1 MGVYDYIEERRQRGD
16 KMFVVLI
23 DPDKFSEGMLDKLSS
38 LLSVRRA
45 DMIFVGGSLV
55 MSDIGEVVKMLKS
68 RFDIPVVLFPGSAQ
82 QFTEEADALLFL
94 SLITGRNAEYL
105 IGQHVMS
112 SVRIKRSGVEVIPT
126 GYMLVEGGVMTS
138 VEYISGTQPLPRSKD
153 DIAVATAV
161 AGELLGLKML
171 YLEAGSGAKECV
183 PESMIRAVRS
193 SVGLP
198 IIVGGGLR
206 SIEDI
211 DKAYSA
217 GADIVVVGTAIEKI
231 MNSDVES
238 RW

>member
-23 DPDKFSEGMLDKLSS
+23 DPDKFSESMLDKLSS

-231 MNSDVES
+231 MNSDVEI
-238 RW
+238 R

>member
-82 QFTEEADALLFL
+82 QFTEEVDALLFL

-211 DKAYSA
+211 DKAYNA

-231 MNSDVES
+231 MNSDVEI
-238 RW
+238 R

>member
-23 DPDKFSEGMLDKLSS
+23 DPDKFSEGMLDKLSL

-231 MNSDVES
+231 MNSDVEI
-238 RW
+238 R

>member
-126 GYMLVEGGVMTS
+126 GYMLVDGGVMTS

-231 MNSDVES
+231 MNSDVEI
-238 RW
+238 R

>member
-231 MNSDVES
+231 MNSDVEI
-238 RW
+238 R

>member
-82 QFTEEADALLFL
+82 QFTEEADAVLFL

-211 DKAYSA
+211 DKAYNA

-231 MNSDVES
+231 MNSDVEI
-238 RW
+238 R

>member
-55 MSDIGEVVKMLKS
+55 MSDIGKVVKMLKS

-231 MNSDVES
+231 MNSDVEI
-238 RW
+238 R

>member
-217 GADIVVVGTAIEKI
+217 GADLVVVGTAIEKI
-231 MNSDVES
+231 MNSDVEI
-238 RW
+238 R

>member
-23 DPDKFSEGMLDKLSS
+23 DPDKFSESMLDKLSS

-68 RFDIPVVLFPGSAQ
+68 RFDTPVVLFPGSAQ

-231 MNSDVES
+231 MNSDVEI
-238 RW
+238 R

>member
-23 DPDKFSEGMLDKLSS
+23 DPDKFSEAMLDKLSS

-231 MNSDVES
+231 MNSDVEI
-238 RW
+238 R

>member
-23 DPDKFSEGMLDKLSS
+23 DPDKFSEGMLDKLSL

-211 DKAYSA
+211 DKAYRA

-231 MNSDVES
+231 MNSDVEI
-238 RW
+238 R

>member
-211 DKAYSA
+211 DKAYNA

-231 MNSDVES
+231 MNSDVEI
-238 RW
+238 R

>member
-1 MGVYDYIEERRQRGD
+1 
-16 KMFVVLI
+16 
-23 DPDKFSEGMLDKLSS
+23 
-38 LLSVRRA
+38 
-45 DMIFVGGSLV
+45 
-55 MSDIGEVVKMLKS
+55 
-68 RFDIPVVLFPGSAQ
+68 
-82 QFTEEADALLFL
+82 
-94 SLITGRNAEYL
+94 
-105 IGQHVMS
+105 
-112 SVRIKRSGVEVIPT
+112 
-126 GYMLVEGGVMTS
+126 MTS

-211 DKAYSA
+211 DKAYNA

-231 MNSDVES
+231 MNSDVEI
-238 RW
+238 R